1 MIEIPESH
9 HLAQQFAETLKG
21 KAVLNV
27 YTNKSPHK
35 FAWFHGDPERYHVLL
50 TGKTATGAN
59 AFGGVAELQFDNL
72 KLAFSDGANVRYHY
86 ETDFAPEKHQLH
98 IEFEDFTSLTCSVQM
113 YGAIWLLDEKEEEGY
128 YQSAKYKIKP
138 LQPEFNETYFEN
150 LIKNCKQ
157 TLSVKA
163 FLATAQRIPGL
174 GNGVLQDILFNAKI
188 HPRRRLSALG
198 DAEKEALYNS
208 INQTLTSMIAQGG
221 RDTEKDMFGV
231 NGGYITIMSAKTKN
245 QPCPICSKKIIRE
258 IYLGGN
264 VYFCPVC
271 QKI

>member
-9 HLAQQFAETLKG
+9 RLAQQFAETLMK
-21 KAVLNV
+21 KTVLNV
-27 YTNKSPHK
+27 YANKSPHK
-35 FAWFHGDPERYHVLL
+35 FAWFHGKPENYHMLL
-50 TGKTATGAN
+50 SGKAVTGAN
-59 AFGGVAELQFDNL
+59 AFGGMAELQFGDL
-72 KLAFSDGANVRYHY
+72 KLVFSDGTNVRYHY
-86 ETDFAPEKHQLH
+86 EGDLIPLKHQLY
-98 IEFEDFTSLTCSVQM
+98 IEFEDSTALTCSVQM

-150 LIKNCKQ
+150 LLKNTKQ
-157 TLSVKA
+157 NLSAKA

-188 HPRRRLSALG
+188 HPRRKLSTLK
-198 DAEKEALYNS
+198 DDEKQELYNS
-208 INQTLTSMIAQGG
+208 ITRTLTSMIAKGG

-245 QPCPICSKKIIRE
+245 QPCTLCGEIIMRE
-258 IYLGGN
+258 VYLGGN
-264 VYFCPVC
+264 VYYCPAC